1 MKKIVLSILIL
12 LILFGL
18 SGCSGEYTLG
28 SIENN
33 TSTKMSMTYHYFRGE
48 KEKKLTVDEGEPL
61 VVSVDIK
68 TESGTL
74 DAYIINEDDEY
85 IYEGHDIPTSSFTV
99 DLAEAG
105 KYRIRVEAAKHKGSY
120 SFTW

>member
-1 MKKIVLSILIL
+1 MKKLILSLLIL
-12 LILFGL
+12 LMLFGL

-33 TSTKMSMTYHYFRGE
+33 TSTKMSMTYHYFRGD
-48 KEKKLTVDEGEPL
+48 KEKKLTVDEGETL

-99 DLAEAG
+99 DLTEAG
-105 KYRIRVEAAKHKGSY
+105 KYRIKVEAAKHKGSY